1 MNRKSLSA
9 LVARWPAF
17 QPEAGLCRRASLVA
31 AFMIAGTAAATS
43 SAQTAAAPS
52 AESAQPA
59 AATPADPAA
68 AQPQS
73 GSDWRSVFKMSS
85 RLLAPP
91 AGASA
96 VVASTPRAAA
106 PAAAPAPTKVAL
118 ATVNV
123 PAANVPAAA
132 APAAASVEQARAAAL
147 LEAAGGAQ
155 TVLAQ
160 APVTPATPATPVAPV
175 TPTAPAAAQ
184 RSATWDV
191 RVADVAISRTLKR
204 WGEQAGYQVVWSSPK
219 DFPVAATASIT
230 GDFHE
235 ALKTIIE
242 SLAQTDSPVMAVY
255 YLNNVVQIVRYT
267 GQAAELKGKN

>member
-1 MNRKSLSA
+1 
-9 LVARWPAF
+9 
-17 QPEAGLCRRASLVA
+17 
-31 AFMIAGTAAATS
+31 
-43 SAQTAAAPS
+43 
-52 AESAQPA
+52 
-59 AATPADPAA
+59 
-68 AQPQS
+68 
-73 GSDWRSVFKMSS
+73 
-85 RLLAPP
+85 
-91 AGASA
+91 
-96 VVASTPRAAA
+96 
-106 PAAAPAPTKVAL
+106 
-118 ATVNV
+118 
-123 PAANVPAAA
+123 VPAAA
-132 APAAASVEQARAAAL
+132 VPAQASAEPTKTAAPLSGAS
-147 LEAAGGAQ
+147 GAQ

-160 APVTPATPATPVAPV
+160 APVTPVTPV

-191 RVADVAISRTLKR
+191 RVSDVAVSRTLKR

>member
-52 AESAQPA
+52 AESAQPV

-85 RLLAPP
+85 RLLAPA

-160 APVTPATPATPVAPV
+160 APVTPVAPV
-175 TPTAPAAAQ
+175 TPTAPAAAA

-191 RVADVAISRTLKR
+191 RVSDVAVSRTLKR

>member
-1 MNRKSLSA
+1 
-9 LVARWPAF
+9 V
-17 QPEAGLCRRASLVA
+17 
-31 AFMIAGTAAATS
+31 
-43 SAQTAAAPS
+43 
-52 AESAQPA
+52 
-59 AATPADPAA
+59 
-68 AQPQS
+68 
-73 GSDWRSVFKMSS
+73 
-85 RLLAPP
+85 
-91 AGASA
+91 ASA
-96 VVASTPRAAA
+96 
-106 PAAAPAPTKVAL
+106 
-118 ATVNV
+118 
-123 PAANVPAAA
+123 AANVPAAA
-132 APAAASVEQARAAAL
+132 APAPASAEPARTVTPP
-147 LEAAGGAQ
+147 AGAVSAQ

-160 APVTPATPATPVAPV
+160 APVAPVAPV

-191 RVADVAISRTLKR
+191 RVSDVAISRTLKR

>member
-43 SAQTAAAPS
+43 SAQTAAAPA
-52 AESAQPA
+52 AESALPV
-59 AATPADPAA
+59 AATPAEPAA
-68 AQPQS
+68 AQPQPA
-73 GSDWRSVFKMSS
+73 SDWRSVFKMSS
-85 RLLAPP
+85 RLIAPA

-96 VVASTPRAAA
+96 AVPATPRAAA
-106 PAAAPAPTKVAL
+106 PAAAPSTANVAAAA
-118 ATVNV
+118 AT
-123 PAANVPAAA
+123 VPAAA
-132 APAAASVEQARAAAL
+132 VPAQGSAEPAKTVAPPAGAS
-147 LEAAGGAQ
+147 GAQ
-155 TVLAQ
+155 AVLAQ
-160 APVTPATPATPVAPV
+160 APVAPV

>member
-17 QPEAGLCRRASLVA
+17 QPEAGLGRRVSLVA
-31 AFMIAGTAAATS
+31 AFMIAGTAAASS
-43 SAQTAAAPS
+43 SAQTAAAS
-52 AESAQPA
+52 AAEPA
-59 AATPADPAA
+59 LPVAATPTVPAA
-68 AQPQS
+68 AQPQA

-85 RLLAPP
+85 RFLAPA

-96 VVASTPRAAA
+96 VVPATPLAVA
-106 PAAAPAPTKVAL
+106 PAAAPAPTKVAS
-118 ATVNV
+118 A
-123 PAANVPAAA
+123 AANVPAAA
-132 APAAASVEQARAAAL
+132 APAPASAEPARTVAPPAVAV
-147 LEAAGGAQ
+147 GAQ

-160 APVTPATPATPVAPV
+160 APVAPVAPV

-191 RVADVAISRTLKR
+191 RVSDVAISRTLKR